1 MEKNNFID
9 IDNRR
14 IFYTDNENTKKPAV
28 VFIHG
33 FPLDSSMWKVTSE
46 KLKEDFRIITYD
58 IRGLGKSTL
67 NGNPYTF
74 EYLVDDLFLVTDNL
88 QLENFILTGL
98 SMGGYIAL
106 RAVQRNPE
114 KIKALV
120 LCDTQAGN
128 DVNEALLGRY
138 INLNIIL
145 NDGADEFS
153 LHFMPNVLSEYTRYN
168 NTKVVEY
175 ILNNIKNQSQTGLA
189 SNLVALATRTDTSEF
204 LSEITCLVLGIVGDH
219 DKVTTPEIM
228 KKMIS
233 AIPKAR
239 LSVIKN
245 SGHFPPLENPEEFN
259 LALVSFLKEIT

>member
-1 MEKNNFID
+1 
-9 IDNRR
+9 
-14 IFYTDNENTKKPAV
+14 
-28 VFIHG
+28 
-33 FPLDSSMWKVTSE
+33 
-46 KLKEDFRIITYD
+46 
-58 IRGLGKSTL
+58 
-67 NGNPYTF
+67 
-74 EYLVDDLFLVTDNL
+74 
-88 QLENFILTGL
+88 
-98 SMGGYIAL
+98 
-106 RAVQRNPE
+106 
-114 KIKALV
+114 
-120 LCDTQAGN
+120 
-128 DVNEALLGRY
+128 
-138 INLNIIL
+138 
-145 NDGADEFS
+145 
-153 LHFMPNVLSEYTRYN
+153 MPNVLSEYTRYN